1 MTRSEQP
8 VSRIDPEA
16 YTEEYFRTS
25 VEGFAEFAASVNERT
40 DDIGARRLHTLMEK
54 LLEEVSFNAPDMGAS
69 NLVIDESFVLDR
81 LRDLVED
88 EDLSRFIL

>member
-1 MTRSEQP
+1 MVCP
-8 VSRIDPEA
+8 VSQLGDSTAVDAIRA
-16 YTEEYFRTS
+16 L
-25 VEGFAEFAASVNERT
+25 AEFAASVNERT

-69 NLVIDESFVLDR
+69 NLLIDESFVLDR